1 MLGKDKER
9 HRKDRV
15 TLMSQKL
22 EWHTLE
28 QRGVDIRLTMLFKP
42 HKSLVDIKA
51 VSSRS
56 GDYREKV
63 GLSSQVYAGQQT
75 ERRPLI

>member
-1 MLGKDKER
+1 MISCLLGA
-9 HRKDRV
+9 RKR
-15 TLMSQKL
+15 QGKL

-28 QRGVDIRLTMLFKP
+28 QRGADIRMTMLFKP
-42 HKSLVDIKA
+42 HKSLVDIRL

-56 GDYREKV
+56 GDSREQV

>member
-1 MLGKDKER
+1 MA
-9 HRKDRV
+9 HP
-15 TLMSQKL
+15 
-22 EWHTLE
+22 E
-28 QRGVDIRLTMLFKP
+28 QRVADIRLTVLFKP
-42 HKSLVDIKA
+42 HKSLVDIRS

-56 GDYREKV
+56 GDFKGV